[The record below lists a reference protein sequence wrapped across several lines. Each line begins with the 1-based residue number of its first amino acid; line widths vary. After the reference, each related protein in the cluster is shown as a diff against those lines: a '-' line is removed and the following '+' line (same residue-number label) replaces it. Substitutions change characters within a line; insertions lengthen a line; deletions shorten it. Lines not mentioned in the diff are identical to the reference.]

1 MPSLKGTMWAFTLN
15 FVGPRPN
22 LIFGPQVQYAI
33 WQHEKK
39 AHDHL
44 QGFIQMKSYNTTF
57 KKMKELIPGAHL
69 ELCKGT
75 VEENMNYCNKEDTR
89 VDGPWEYGELLKR
102 GSNKRKV
109 MDRYEEDPE
118 TMKMED
124 PDLYL
129 RCNAR
134 RLEKEYM
141 MSKGPANL
149 YPWQIELHEALMA
162 DPDDRTIIWVYGPN
176 GSEGKSTFAKEMIKS
191 GYYYTPGGKTENIL
205 YLYSMDPE
213 RNVVFDIPR
222 CSKEMI
228 NYSVIEM
235 IKNGVFSSTK
245 YRPVDIRIVKKR
257 HVVVMCNEMPDVT
270 KISEDRINIIYC

>member
-1 MPSLKGTMWAFTLN
+1 MPSVRGIMWAFTLN

-22 LIFGPQVQYAI
+22 ITFGPQVQYAK
-33 WQHEKK
+33 WQHKKK

-44 QGFIQMKSYNTTF
+44 QGFIQLKERLTF

-75 VEENMNYCNKEDTR
+75 VQENMNYCSKEDSR
-89 VDGPWEYGELLKR
+89 VEGPWEYGELLKR

-109 MDRYEEDPE
+109 MDMYEEDPE

-141 MSKGPANL
+141 TSKGPANL

-176 GSEGKSTFAKEMIKS
+176 GSEGKSTFAKEMIKR

-222 CSKEMI
+222 CNKEMI

-245 YRPVDIRIVKKR
+245 YRPVDIRVVKKR

>member
-1 MPSLKGTMWAFTLN
+1 M
-15 FVGPRPN
+15 RPN
-22 LIFGPQVQYAI
+22 LVFGPEVQYAT

-44 QGFIQMKSYNTTF
+44 QGFIQMKERSTLKTM
-57 KKMKELIPGAHL
+57 KKLIPGAHL
-69 ELCKGT
+69 ELCKGSL
-75 VEENMNYCNKEDTR
+75 EDNISYCSKDESR
-89 VDGPWEYGELLKR
+89 VAGPWTYGEPLKR

-109 MDRYEEDPE
+109 MDRYNEDPDE
-118 TMKMED
+118 MKMED

-134 RLEKEYM
+134 RLEMEYM
-141 MSKGPANL
+141 KSNGPERL
-149 YPWQIELHEALMA
+149 YTWQEELHQMLTEE
-162 DPDDRTIIWVYGPN
+162 PDDRSIIWVYGPEGN
-176 GSEGKSTFAKEMIKS
+176 EGKSTFAKEMIKRK
-191 GYYYTPGGKTENIL
+191 YFYTPGGKTENIL

-213 RNVVFDIPR
+213 RSVVFDIPR
-222 CSKEMI
+222 CSKDMI

-270 KISEDRINIIYC
+270 KISQDRIKIIYC